1 MNISLIPWLWLLMG
15 AIGLIISLLTRR
27 IDLSAEPRRRQAA
40 TLATAT
46 VLGLLLGPW
55 TLLMGLQ
62 NLLWG
67 QDE

>member
-1 MNISLIPWLWLLMG
+1 MNITMLPWLWLLLG
-15 AIGLIISLLTRR
+15 AIGLIISLLARR
-27 IDLSAEPRRRQAA
+27 LDLSEMPHYRQFF